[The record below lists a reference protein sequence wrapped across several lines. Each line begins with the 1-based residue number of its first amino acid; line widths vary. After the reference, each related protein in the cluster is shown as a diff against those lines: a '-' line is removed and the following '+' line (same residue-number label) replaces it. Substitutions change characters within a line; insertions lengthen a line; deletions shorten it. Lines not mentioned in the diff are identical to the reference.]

1 MTESFVDAD
10 SGTPCSAIVLSQ
22 RVEALLF
29 ASERPLSES
38 KMKTVLGIDDD
49 DATKRIKEAIN
60 ALNVSY
66 DETSR
71 AFRIERIAGGFRVL
85 TREELAPLV
94 SRLHVD
100 RQQQKLSQA
109 ALEALSIVAYRQPVM
124 RAEIEVIRGVACG
137 EVLRGLMDRRLVKI
151 VGRAEELGRPMLYGT
166 TRDFLRIFGLASL
179 EDLPEVQGLVRE
191 ASWKPITPQE
201 SSETGDSD
209 TDSEPTGVTG
219 EQVDEQTPPDAL
231 SSEQV
236 DEQTPPDALSSESTN
251 EPADQLSE

>member
-1 MTESFVDAD
+1 MTQQFADANT
-10 SGTPCSAIVLSQ
+10 GTPCSTIPLSQ

-38 KMKTVLGIDDD
+38 KMQTILGLEEEEIIEQIK
-49 DATKRIKEAIN
+49 DAIASLN
-60 ALNVSY
+60 ASY
-66 DETSR
+66 DADSR
-71 AFRIERIAGGFRVL
+71 AFRIERIAGGYRVL

-94 SRLHVD
+94 SRLHAD

-109 ALEALSIVAYRQPVM
+109 ALESLSIIAYRQPVM

-179 EDLPEVQGLVRE
+179 HDLPEVQGLVRE
-191 ASWKPITPQE
+191 ASWKPAPQQDVVE
-201 SSETGDSD
+201 AS
-209 TDSEPTGVTG
+209 TDSEHDTESDTK
-219 EQVDEQTPPDAL
+219 ETIESIETN
-231 SSEQV
+231 
-236 DEQTPPDALSSESTN
+236 EST
-251 EPADQLSE
+251 ASITQQTKD